1 MLIGYGIGLPVN
13 CYTAVVIVRSN
24 FDAVIHSFTDSTY
37 DPGPVDHR
45 IGPSQCDRASRQ
57 GGSVP
62 MDYVS
67 ARSDRANGA
76 QQLHSAI
83 DRHGVSVHG
92 LRFRAL
98 WQGAALSALL
108 HRGSDPDGAAY
119 RQPHLAALF
128 PLRTVRV
135 GLAAA
140 DILEAPTDAN

>member
-1 MLIGYGIGLPVN
+1 
-13 CYTAVVIVRSN
+13 
-24 FDAVIHSFTDSTY
+24 
-37 DPGPVDHR
+37 
-45 IGPSQCDRASRQ
+45 
-57 GGSVP
+57 

-98 WQGAALSALL
+98 WQDAALSALL

-140 DILEAPTDAN
+140 DILEAPADAAAISARKKYDRDGSRFLSYRGLTLCCRSN